1 MGHEVK
7 LALDTNAY
15 SSLQL
20 GNVPLLKTAVDQA
33 EEIIL
38 PFVVDA
44 ELKAGFHKGQKK
56 VDNYEKLH
64 KFVNLDR
71 VRVLWP
77 DDLINELYAR
87 IWSDLAKIG
96 KPIPTNDVWI
106 AAICVQHQLSLA
118 TNDKHFS
125 NILQIQTIAF

>member
-1 MGHEVK
+1 LKK
-7 LALDTNAY
+7 L
-15 SSLQL
+15 
-20 GNVPLLKTAVDQA
+20 VDEA

-64 KFVNLDR
+64 KFENLDR
-71 VRVLWP
+71 VQLIWP
-77 DDLINELYAR
+77 DEVTGELYAR
-87 IWSDLAKIG
+87 IWSNLAKIG

-106 AAICVQHQLSLA
+106 AAVCMQYQLSLA
-118 TNDKHFS
+118 TNDSHFS
-125 NILQIQTIAF
+125 YVSLLETISY